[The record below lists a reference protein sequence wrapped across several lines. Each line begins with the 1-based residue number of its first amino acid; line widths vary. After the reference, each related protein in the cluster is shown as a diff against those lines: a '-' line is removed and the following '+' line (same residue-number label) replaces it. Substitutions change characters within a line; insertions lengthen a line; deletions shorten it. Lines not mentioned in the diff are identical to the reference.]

1 MGWYCQ
7 GKMISLDMTGR
18 LAPWRLDLRFSG
30 VFSIGLREIRNLD
43 QEKGTVAYF
52 LVRLVRRLVMSRNSV
67 KVVATKRKE

>member
-1 MGWYCQ
+1 
-7 GKMISLDMTGR
+7 MISLDMTGR
-18 LAPWRLDLRFSG
+18 LASWRLDLRFLG

-52 LVRLVRRLVMSRNSV
+52 LVRLVWRLVMTRNSV